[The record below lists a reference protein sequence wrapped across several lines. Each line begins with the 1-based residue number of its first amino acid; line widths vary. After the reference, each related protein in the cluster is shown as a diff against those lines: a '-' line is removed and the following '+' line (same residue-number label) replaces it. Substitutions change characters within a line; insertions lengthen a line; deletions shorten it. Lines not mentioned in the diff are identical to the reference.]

1 MRKSPTWGQR
11 QRLQVLGY
19 TPADI
24 GRMFNRSAPPPAPEK
39 IPIPTSAAEL
49 EVMLGESRQSLQAGQ
64 LMHLPAN
71 MAHAVRAIEDTSAL
85 VTIVL
90 CS

>member
-1 MRKSPTWGQR
+1 
-11 QRLQVLGY
+11 
-19 TPADI
+19 
-24 GRMFNRSAPPPAPEK
+24 
-39 IPIPTSAAEL
+39 
-49 EVMLGESRQSLQAGQ
+49 MLGESRQSLQAGQ

-90 CS
+90 CDAS